1 MHKYKKQ
8 NQNNIKGWKK
18 EYHIIYNSFFSNDK
32 KIPILVEKKKKKI
45 NRATITSNVSIIK
58 IVHLDLVRDGPF
70 SLLWN
75 SFGPASSP
83 ANFTAN
89 GKSARF

>member
-32 KIPILVEKKKKKI
+32 KIPILVEKKKKI